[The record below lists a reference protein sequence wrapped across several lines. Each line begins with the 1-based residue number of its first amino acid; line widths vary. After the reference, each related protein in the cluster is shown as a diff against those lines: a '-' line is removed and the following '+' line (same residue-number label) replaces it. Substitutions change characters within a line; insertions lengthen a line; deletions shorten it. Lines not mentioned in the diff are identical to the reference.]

1 MGTLSAPV
9 LFSYV
14 WLVVFGG
21 SAIRSGFSVTLILI
35 AECPLEK
42 VTFSR
47 LERASSGL
55 CCKDHIG
62 WFLELKNLTNEV
74 ELRNLMTEK
83 IPVNNI
89 TNLKWM
95 FQVRKSA

>member
-1 MGTLSAPV
+1 MS
-9 LFSYV
+9 
-14 WLVVFGG
+14 
-21 SAIRSGFSVTLILI
+21 
-35 AECPLEK
+35 PLEK

-55 CCKDHIG
+55 CCKDQLG
-62 WFLELKNLTNEV
+62 WFLQPKNLTDEV

-95 FQVRKSA
+95 FQVRKESQIWMM

>member
-1 MGTLSAPV
+1 MS
-9 LFSYV
+9 
-14 WLVVFGG
+14 
-21 SAIRSGFSVTLILI
+21 
-35 AECPLEK
+35 PLEE

-55 CCKDHIG
+55 CCKDQLG

-95 FQVRKSA
+95 FQVRKESQLK

>member
-1 MGTLSAPV
+1 MSA
-9 LFSYV
+9 
-14 WLVVFGG
+14 
-21 SAIRSGFSVTLILI
+21 
-35 AECPLEK
+35 LEK
-42 VTFSR
+42 VSFSR

-55 CCKDHIG
+55 CCKDQLG

-95 FQVRKSA
+95 FQVRKESQIRI